1 MWLRLLLWQQSLPP
15 VVEAAL
21 HFVSVVEAALHFV
34 SVVEVAQ

>member
-21 HFVSVVEAALHFV
+21 HFVSVVEGAQSVAP
-34 SVVEVAQ
+34 VVE